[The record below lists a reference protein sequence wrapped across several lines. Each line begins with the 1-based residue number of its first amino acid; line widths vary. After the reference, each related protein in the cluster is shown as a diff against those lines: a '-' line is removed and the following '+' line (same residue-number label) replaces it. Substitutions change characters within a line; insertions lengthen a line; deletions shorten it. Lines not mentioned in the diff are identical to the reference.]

1 LPKWCTV
8 YISSTHVNHGR
19 MHVGIMHEPNV
30 VLLHLYHQK
39 WPDWAEAGP
48 QPGNQRHY
56 FSVHPTDSHRRTA
69 GMQVGP
75 VQAACQQVPLKS
87 SRSISAS
94 PAYPFQVRNPSWLCF
109 GLLQTA
115 RLPDLDTAWPWYDDP
130 HTQSPMI
137 PKGACDAPRIFG
149 GCQPDYKSI
158 HRNLTV
164 VVAN

>member
-1 LPKWCTV
+1 MVGCMLLLCTSQTS
-8 YISSTHVNHGR
+8 YSSICTTINGQTELR
-19 MHVGIMHEPNV
+19 LARNLGIRDIAFQSILRIAIGA
-30 VLLHLYHQK
+30 LLACSLHQADLHANK
-39 WPDWAEAGP
+39 YRSSPLVASLHR
-48 QPGNQRHY
+48 QR
-56 FSVHPTDSHRRTA
+56 
-69 GMQVGP
+69 
-75 VQAACQQVPLKS
+75 
-87 SRSISAS
+87 I
-94 PAYPFQVRNPSWLCF
+94 PFQVRNPSWLCF